1 MTNKE
6 RDRQA
11 KKVRQPE
18 KQIYRLKDRKIYVY
32 ITTDHYLTK
41 IKDFSL

>member
-11 KKVRQPE
+11 KKRQPN
-18 KQIYRLKDRKIYVY
+18 KQIYRQNDRKE
-32 ITTDHYLTK
+32 
-41 IKDFSL
+41 KDSLQYDT